1 MSIRIGAREGELSHD
16 LQDLLVKNAL
26 EPPIPPHDKYNQT
39 EEELFKRVNVMYR
52 SSDIQ
57 FSKEQLKD
65 SLERLK
71 RDKEIAWDGYV
82 FWVNKTLPVCIRSLR
97 LEYQR

>member
-1 MSIRIGAREGELSHD
+1 MSIRIGSREKELSHN

-26 EPPIPPHDKYNQT
+26 EPPIPPDDKHNQT
-39 EEELFKRVNVMYR
+39 EEELFKRINVMYKF
-52 SSDIQ
+52 SDIQ

-71 RDKEIAWDGYV
+71 QDKEICWDGYV
-82 FWVNKTLPVCIRSLR
+82 FWVNKTLPTCIRSLR
-97 LEYQR
+97 LEY